1 MEIIVGMTGA
11 SGIIYCVNLLKFLRN
26 KKDIIIHLIISEN
39 AKKLI
44 EYETGLTM
52 DNLKELAHHDYNNS
66 DLSASIASGS
76 KVYQSMIIVPCSM
89 ATVAKINT
97 GITDNLIV
105 RSADVCQKEGRK
117 LIIVPRETPLN
128 TTHLKNLMEL
138 SQKGVVVLPAM
149 PAFYH
154 KPETIQQQ
162 IDFITGKI
170 LDNMGLNH
178 ELFKRW
184 SGSNIY

>member
-1 MEIIVGMTGA
+1 MELIVGMTGA
-11 SGIIYCVNLLKFLRN
+11 SGIVYCVNLLKFLR
-26 KKDIIIHLIISEN
+26 KQKDVVIHLIISEN

-44 EYETGLTM
+44 EYETGLTL
-52 DNLKELAHHDYNNS
+52 DDLKALANHYYNNS
-66 DLSASIASGS
+66 DLSAAVASGS
-76 KVYQSMIIVPCSM
+76 KIFQYMIIVPCSM
-89 ATVAKINT
+89 ATLAKINT

-105 RSADVCQKEGRK
+105 RAADVCQKEGRK

-138 SQKGVVVLPAM
+138 SQKGVTVLPAM

-154 KPETIQQQ
+154 KPESIQDQ

-170 LDNMGLNH
+170 MDNLGLTH
-178 ELFKRW
+178 ELYRRW
-184 SGSNIY
+184 AGE